1 MHLTL
6 SITGGISTRRNEI
19 IRRFP
24 FCQPGAQGSKKRI
37 SRYEL
42 FRAPLNCALVAE
54 GFGVK
59 GFKVDG
65 PGDLKPTLEKA
76 FGPKK
81 LALVDVHI
89 HSGDY

>member
-1 MHLTL
+1 
-6 SITGGISTRRNEI
+6 
-19 IRRFP
+19 
-24 FCQPGAQGSKKRI
+24 
-37 SRYEL
+37 
-42 FRAPLNCALVAE
+42 LVAE

-76 FGPKK
+76 FGPGKP
-81 LALVDVHI
+81 ALVDVHI